1 MISDASSKI
10 IRNKHASIHT
20 LLAVKGSEGA
30 CISELGASLFDR
42 TTDDKQTDKISPRT
56 NGTFGFARLTSRPF
70 AKPKEP
76 FFTNAQDNSNK
87 LDIDKLLKNMFNI
100 LHHFKLRFLPLTH

>member
-30 CISELGASLFDR
+30 CISEL
-42 TTDDKQTDKISPRT
+42 
-56 NGTFGFARLTSRPF
+56 
-70 AKPKEP
+70 
-76 FFTNAQDNSNK
+76 
-87 LDIDKLLKNMFNI
+87 
-100 LHHFKLRFLPLTH
+100 

>member
-30 CISELGASLFDR
+30 CISELWASLIGIGDKR
-42 TTDDKQTDKISPRT
+42 DSHQGTTLIVHRIFFIIDKQKWSAEPLKKTRRNPKSHKSRENLNLLN
-56 NGTFGFARLTSRPF
+56 NGMATLVQVCDYRI
-70 AKPKEP
+70 
-76 FFTNAQDNSNK
+76 NYCDC
-87 LDIDKLLKNMFNI
+87 
-100 LHHFKLRFLPLTH
+100 

>member
-30 CISELGASLFDR
+30 CISELWASIKRHSD
-42 TTDDKQTDKISPRT
+42 
-56 NGTFGFARLTSRPF
+56 SRQ
-70 AKPKEP
+70 A
-76 FFTNAQDNSNK
+76 DH
-87 LDIDKLLKNMFNI
+87 LK
-100 LHHFKLRFLPLTH
+100 

>member
-30 CISELGASLFDR
+30 CISELAAMHL
-42 TTDDKQTDKISPRT
+42 P
-56 NGTFGFARLTSRPF
+56 
-70 AKPKEP
+70 
-76 FFTNAQDNSNK
+76 
-87 LDIDKLLKNMFNI
+87 LK
-100 LHHFKLRFLPLTH
+100 KLRYKRLI

>member
-30 CISELGASLFDR
+30 CISELCNI
-42 TTDDKQTDKISPRT
+42 K
-56 NGTFGFARLTSRPF
+56 
-70 AKPKEP
+70 
-76 FFTNAQDNSNK
+76 
-87 LDIDKLLKNMFNI
+87 KNQYG
-100 LHHFKLRFLPLTH
+100 KV